1 MLEFKYDAHRIH
13 YTDSAA
19 GSTTTVPA
27 LVFIHGL
34 ASSSKIYASQ
44 IMYFRSKYRCI
55 ALDIFG
61 HGNSDSP
68 PPQSVD
74 SDFYSLTGH
83 AKVIVALLSHLS
95 LEKVTFVGWSLGS
108 AISITLALT
117 YPQVVENLILVAAV
131 PVFFTPEN
139 DDFPGLPPSEAKIF
153 LDHVKS
159 QYITFSQS
167 FVLQQYPEAVG
178 IPRPD
183 YVDEALCDAA
193 SMVPEVVY
201 AIVKSSGS
209 TDFRPV
215 VHQIGARTLIV
226 NGVDDPLCKLH
237 AGKWMH
243 ERLPASSFISYVG
256 CGHVPFVGPFAEKF
270 SADVAAF
277 LANGNLPFR
286 IPKN

>member
-1 MLEFKYDAHRIH
+1 MPEFNYDTHRIH

-19 GSTTTVPA
+19 GSTATAPA

-34 ASSSKIYASQ
+34 ASSSKIFAGQ
-44 IMYFRSKYRCI
+44 IMYFHSKYRCI

-61 HGNSDSP
+61 HGNSDFP
-68 PPQSVD
+68 PPESVD

-83 AKVIVALLSHLS
+83 AKVIIALLSHLS

-139 DDFPGLPPSEAKIF
+139 DDFPGLPPSQAKIF
-153 LDHVKS
+153 LEQVKS
-159 QYITFSQS
+159 QYTSFSQS
-167 FVLQQYPEAVG
+167 FVLQQYPEVVG
-178 IPRPD
+178 ITRPD

-193 SMVPEVVY
+193 LMVPEVAY
-201 AIVKSSGS
+201 AVVKSSGS

-215 VHQIGARTLIV
+215 VHHIGARTLIV
-226 NGVDDPLCKLH
+226 NGVDDPFCKLP

-243 ERLPASSFISYVG
+243 ERLPASSFISYAG

-277 LANGNLPFR
+277 LENGILPFR
-286 IPKN
+286 VLKN